1 MVAEVLDVPA
11 DDLLAFG
18 REPVARDG
26 FPEPRWR
33 IVIERSEQ
41 NVEKELV
48 DPSDDAG
55 HRGVAAIEVLPPR
68 LAKLACGALVVGDEL
83 AHLSET
89 LVDVKP
95 IYPEYL
101 KASKVSG
108 VVTMNAVIGTDGM
121 VRVIDNL
128 KGPDPGLENA
138 AADAVRQWQFSP
150 TLLNCQPIDVAMT
163 VTVNFTVQP

>member
-95 IYPEYL
+95 IDQLAGRSE
-101 KASKVSG
+101 
-108 VVTMNAVIGTDGM
+108 VVPRAQWSDRPHSSDAPSWTTVIGSA
-121 VRVIDNL
+121 
-128 KGPDPGLENA
+128 P
-138 AADAVRQWQFSP
+138 
-150 TLLNCQPIDVAMT
+150 
-163 VTVNFTVQP
+163 

>member
-1 MVAEVLDVPA
+1 M
-11 DDLLAFG
+11 
-18 REPVARDG
+18 

-68 LAKLACGALVVGDEL
+68 LAKLAGGRFVVGDEL
-83 AHLSET
+83 AYLREA

-95 IYPEYL
+95 IDQLAGRGE
-101 KASKVSG
+101 
-108 VVTMNAVIGTDGM
+108 AVPRAQLSNQAPQLRRTELDDGH
-121 VRVIDNL
+121 R
-128 KGPDPGLENA
+128 
-138 AADAVRQWQFSP
+138 
-150 TLLNCQPIDVAMT
+150 
-163 VTVNFTVQP
+163 